1 MIPDWRNIKST
12 DAMILQIING
22 RRALCAQTY
31 DEANKKQSVQWEAS
45 RLVTLASGETATS
58 ILLTG
63 SQHVD
68 LKKREFAYRKA
79 GVVARVYKNPTYTG
93 GIEDALY
100 NLNTSGGLPETKL
113 LTGFT
118 LTDNGVECAAPIY
131 AIGPDTNQTT
141 GASTTAYA
149 TNRILEPNTSYLLTF
164 ESLDAAEQDVA
175 ARIEFYEGGLDLPN
189 GDLL

>member
-1 MIPDWRNIKST
+1 MAADWRNIKTT

-22 RRALCAQTY
+22 RRALCTQTY
-31 DEANKKQSVQWEAS
+31 DEANKKLSVQWEAS

-63 SQHVD
+63 TQPVD

-79 GVVARVYKNPTYTG
+79 GIIARVYKNPSYTG
-93 GIEDALY
+93 GVENTMY
-100 NLNTSGGLPETKL
+100 NMNTSGGLPLTKL

-118 LTDNGVECAAPIY
+118 LTDNGVECGAPIY

-149 TNRILEPNTSYLLTF
+149 TNRILEPNTAYLLTF
-164 ESLDAAEQDVA
+164 ESLDSASQDVA